1 MLCLWSFLLGS
12 WVTNLVLHLELGI
25 RPSWISVSSGIVVA
39 AGGLVLWLLW
49 SRNRSSLMESESPG
63 D

>member
-12 WVTNLVLHLELGI
+12 WVTNLVLHFELGI
-25 RPSWISVSSGIVVA
+25 RPSWISVISGIVAA
-39 AGGLVLWLLW
+39 AGGLVLWLL
-49 SRNRSSLMESESPG
+49 SARDRSSPRERASLR